1 MARVI
6 VILALLL
13 LITTGIFFL
22 TRPPAVEGLGGGRTT
37 VALPQVPP
45 AAPSASGEAVASA
58 QDLVGRPAAGAG
70 PAFATAGI
78 DHKGRASFTGT
89 SAPGDRLSIV
99 RDGKVLARTR
109 ADRDGNWSMSFRLPE
124 VREKFLLTVRSHRG
138 DGRMIEGPLHAVVD
152 LPAQSGGLAVIR
164 IEMSEAAA
172 LPVADA
178 SGDTADGEPNV
189 GIIIETV
196 NADDRGGVRMAGR
209 ADPGATLRLEM
220 SGKPAGSARVGAD
233 GRWSLEAM
241 NTTGAEVKAVRVV
254 LLSAGGR
261 ELDSSSLPLRLP
273 APVVSA
279 VGGGT
284 SVAGA
289 PGASAGQGQRAR
301 WIKVRRGDSL
311 WKLAERHYG
320 DGSKWKRI
328 LKANRRRVKD
338 PDLIL
343 TGWRLRLP

>member
-22 TRPPAVEGLGGGRTT
+22 TRPPAIEGRGDGRAT

-45 AAPSASGEAVASA
+45 APISASGSEVASA

-138 DGRMIEGPLHAVVD
+138 DGKIVEGPLHAAVD

-164 IEMSEAAA
+164 IEMSEAASVPA
-172 LPVADA
+172 PDA
-178 SGDTADGEPNV
+178 SGATVDGEPNV

-233 GRWSLEAM
+233 GRWLLDAM
-241 NTTGAEVKAVRVV
+241 NTTGAEVRVVRVV
-254 LLSAGGR
+254 LLSAAGR

-279 VGGGT
+279 AAVG
-284 SVAGA
+284 SNVAAA
-289 PGASAGQGQRAR
+289 PQSSPGKGRKAR

-320 DGSKWKRI
+320 DGAKWTRI

-338 PDLIL
+338 ADLIMA
-343 TGWRLRLP
+343 GWRLRLP